1 MRESLRKL
9 KLAYAMVQI
18 DLNLIVKHA
27 YLQILNNSVVEFLI
41 YTWFNLISKEAQI
54 FLKKEGSIH
63 QKHDLNIQ
71 LKSQQLVSNLS

>member
-18 DLNLIVKHA
+18 DLNLIVNHA
-27 YLQILNNSVVEFLI
+27 YLQKFLI
-41 YTWFNLISKEAQI
+41 YTWFNLIFKEAQI

-71 LKSQQLVSNLS
+71 LKSQQWVSNLS